1 MENNEPVIINEADTI
16 SESSRKIKP
25 IRAAIFIAGILLLAF
40 FVFFIW
46 TKIKGPSVRQ
56 LSPEAQEQKLRQ
68 EAEQWKANLN
78 QIAGRDKDFDNLT
91 DEDELK
97 YGTDPGRPDT
107 DGDGMLDGDEAQI
120 FKTNPLKADTDGDGI
135 KDGTEIRRGA
145 DPLKKDK

>member
-40 FVFFIW
+40 FAFFIW
-46 TKIKGPSVRQ
+46 TKIKGSSVRQ

-97 YGTDPGRPDT
+97 YGT
-107 DGDGMLDGDEAQI
+107 EI